1 MLDDLGGD
9 CLNAPAQSGTTATF
23 SIALRLAAAGLAAVA
38 AGAAL
43 DDALAAGSDG
53 TAVDRAAAQ
62 DIAYSACR
70 RLNLLDA
77 LAAALQ
83 KKSNHALDSLVRAA
97 VSELIDHADR
107 AHMIVDQA
115 VKAIAPIRA
124 GAYKGAL
131 NAILRRF
138 LRERDALLA
147 TAMQSEPVRLGYPAW
162 WIERTRAAW
171 GQHAGEVLAQ
181 GNTRAPMTLR
191 INRRRAGVEQ
201 YLRQLHDLGIDAR
214 PLGGD
219 AIHLA
224 RPQPARLLPG
234 FGAGLVSVQDLGA
247 QLAAPLLDV
256 SAGMRVLDAC
266 AAPGGKTA
274 HLLEIADCE
283 LLAIDRDAARLRTV
297 SANLLRLGLKASL
310 RAADAADIAAWW
322 DGRPFDRILLD
333 APCTASGVIRRHP
346 DGKWLKRE
354 SDIALL
360 AKSQARLLDALWQV
374 LRPGGKLLYA
384 TCSVF
389 PDENNRQTARFLTS
403 HPDASS
409 IPIDQALTCRDQ
421 ARMFHS
427 DGQLLPGALHDGF
440 FYALLVKRPA

>member
-1 MLDDLGGD
+1 M
-9 CLNAPAQSGTTATF
+9 AAT
-23 SIALRLAAAGLAAVA
+23 GLAAVA
-38 AGAAL
+38 AGHAL

-53 TAVDRAAAQ
+53 TSVDRAAAQ
-62 DIAYSACR
+62 DIAYTACR

-77 LAAALQ
+77 LARQLQ
-83 KKSNHALDSLVRAA
+83 KKSNPALDSLVRAA
-97 VSELIDHADR
+97 LSELIDHADR
-107 AHMIVDQA
+107 AHMIVDEA

-138 LRERDALLA
+138 LREREALLA
-147 TAMQSEPVRLGYPAW
+147 AALESEPLRLGYPAW
-162 WIERTRAAW
+162 WIARTRVAW
-171 GQHAGEVLAQ
+171 GAHCTEVLAQ
-181 GNTRAPMTLR
+181 GNARAPMTLR
-191 INRRRAGVEQ
+191 INRRRTSVLQ
-201 YLRQLHDLGIDAR
+201 YLQLLHDLGIEASA
-214 PLGGD
+214 LGAD
-219 AIHLA
+219 AIALA
-224 RPQPARLLPG
+224 RPQQARLLPG
-234 FGAGLVSVQDLGA
+234 FDAGVVSVQDIGA

-256 SAGMRVLDAC
+256 GPGMRVLDAC

-283 LLAIDRDAARLRTV
+283 VVAIDQDAARAATV
-297 SANLLRLGLKASL
+297 NANLLRLGLQADV
-310 RAADAADIAAWW
+310 RAADAGDTAAWW

-354 SDIALL
+354 SDIATL
-360 AKSQARLLDALWQV
+360 AKSQARLLDALWRV

-389 PDENNRQTARFLTS
+389 PDENSRQTSRFLTS

-409 IPIDQALTCRDQ
+409 IPIDQAVTCREH
-421 ARMFHS
+421 ARMFHG
-427 DGQLLPGALHDGF
+427 DGQLLPDALHDGF
-440 FYALLVKRPA
+440 FYALLAKTPG